1 MPPCARPRPTEP
13 SLACRISSTP
23 TRASSDAGH
32 RLTTTFLLAVDDAEY
47 LVHVAAGRLA
57 AVERGPFLLRS
68 WSFAVRAPAD
78 AWARFWRP
86 LPEPGYHDI
95 FAMKKLGV
103 ARVEGDL
110 WPLMAHLRYV
120 KDVLA
125 APASR
130 AGRELTPCS
139 SRSSGATSTSPS
151 AGVPTACTSRRPARA
166 GRSSAFTPRART
178 GGSSGTS

>member
-1 MPPCARPRPTEP
+1 VPPSDPERVV
-13 SLACRISSTP
+13 
-23 TRASSDAGH
+23 TRLPDLVNADAGLVRRGE

-47 LVHVAAGRLA
+47 LVHVAAGRVT

-68 WSFAVRAPAD
+68 WTFAVRASAD
-78 AWARFWRP
+78 AWARFWQP
-86 LPEPGYHDI
+86 LPEAGYHDL

-125 APASR
+125 APRRGTAAS
-130 AGRELTPCS
+130 
-139 SRSSGATSTSPS
+139 
-151 AGVPTACTSRRPARA
+151 
-166 GRSSAFTPRART
+166 
-178 GGSSGTS
+178 

>member
-1 MPPCARPRPTEP
+1 MPPPGPHTIVARLPD
-13 SLACRISSTP
+13 LVNAD
-23 TRASSDAGH
+23 DALVRRGAQ
-32 RLTTTFLLAVDDAEY
+32 LTTTFLLAVDDVEF
-47 LVHVAAGRLA
+47 LIRVVDGRLR

-78 AWARFWRP
+78 AWASFWQP
-86 LPEPGYHDI
+86 LPAPGYHDL

-125 APASR
+125 AP
-130 AGRELTPCS
+130 
-139 SRSSGATSTSPS
+139 
-151 AGVPTACTSRRPARA
+151 RRLPPAV
-166 GRSSAFTPRART
+166 
-178 GGSSGTS
+178 